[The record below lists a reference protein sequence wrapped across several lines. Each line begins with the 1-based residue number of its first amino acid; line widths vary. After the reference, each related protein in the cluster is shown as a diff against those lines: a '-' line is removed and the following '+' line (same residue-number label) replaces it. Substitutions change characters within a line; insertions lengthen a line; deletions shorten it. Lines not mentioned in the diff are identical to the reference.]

1 MAFDEYLGERIQR
14 ILIQRNI
21 PFEEK
26 RMMGGL
32 AFMVDGKMCV
42 GVVRDLLMAR
52 VGELQYDQA
61 LSSKGAKPMDFTG
74 RPMKG
79 YVFVSPDGVDAEEDL
94 DQWIQLCLK
103 FNPFAK
109 ASKKKK

>member
-61 LSSKGAKPMDFTG
+61 LGSKGAKPMDFTG

-79 YVFVSPDGVDAEEDL
+79 YVFVSPDGVDTEKDL
-94 DQWIQLCLK
+94 DQWIQLCLN